1 MTIPLRLTIQV
12 ILLDEIDSLLMARSD
27 AATAHHDGAL
37 VNEFLA
43 AWDGVASG
51 GGRVLVVGTTNRH
64 GSMVKSGRLR
74 SATAGNHGLLRLHL
88 EA

>member
-1 MTIPLRLTIQV
+1 MPLPIGASAP
-12 ILLDEIDSLLMARSD
+12 LLSP
-27 AATAHHDGAL
+27 GAL

-64 GSMVKSGRLR
+64 GSMLKVAVCR
-74 SATAGNHGLLRLHL
+74 ATAGHHGLLRLHL